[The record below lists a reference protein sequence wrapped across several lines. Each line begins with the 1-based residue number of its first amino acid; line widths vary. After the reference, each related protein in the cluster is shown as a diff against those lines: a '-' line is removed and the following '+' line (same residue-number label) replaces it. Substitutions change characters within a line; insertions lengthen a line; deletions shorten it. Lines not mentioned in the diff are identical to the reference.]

1 MTDPVLDFGRLY
13 EVLAGWPALPV
24 PARALGGLFERARQI
39 LLAAN
44 SRSVSLPIADLAPVL
59 KHILRRESL
68 QADTNAQFRV
78 PLTTPWPSATVWAR
92 FGVSAHSQTDRDLL
106 IEALPWAPTW
116 LSRSDVPVFDDAFRQ
131 ATVRKDWTIPIDPF
145 LAKPSGFTSY
155 VSPGQREAV
164 RSAFLMRPGDTL
176 IVYLPTGSGKSFV
189 AQAPVLVKGLEGGL
203 TLCIVP
209 TTALALD
216 QARQMSERLA
226 ARARSGAGEFQLAW
240 HAGLST
246 DKKNLIKTA
255 IRQGRQGVLY
265 CSPEAVTG
273 ALLPALYDAAK
284 AGLLDY
290 LIVDEAHLLSQWGD
304 GFRPAFQMIA
314 GIRRGL
320 LRECRNER
328 FRTILMSATLTP
340 EAIGT
345 IDALFGP
352 PESVQMVASVHL
364 RPEPQYWIHRE
375 DSPAAKEAKILEAV
389 RHAPRPLILYVTK
402 RVDAES
408 WRRRLQAEGFGR
420 VATFHGKTPDAER
433 LKTIE
438 DWSENRIDII
448 VATSAFGVGIDKSD
462 VRAVIHAAVPETV
475 DRFYQEVGRGG
486 RDGAPAGSLMIYG
499 AADLDVAERIAS
511 PSLIS
516 DELAFDR
523 WEAMYRSATKL
534 NNVGRRFMLD
544 VSTVPPKLRRQTDYN
559 QAWNMRT
566 LIMMARAGLLDL
578 DATAPEVLEQST
590 GENEADFDRRTEEYW
605 EAYYTRCIVEVNF
618 GNHLDKAGFSS
629 RIAAE
634 RSRAFV
640 AAEENGRL
648 LRSLITGNYEV
659 GELLHGLYQSY
670 DPGRA
675 VIVSSACGG
684 CPAHR
689 RDGVTN
695 TDYAEPA
702 VSGIERIVT
711 QDISAWMSKFPHL
724 SVAVPVI
731 LTLPDPWDDATAIS
745 IASDAVAA
753 FNAREVA
760 VSRRLRSA
768 SQALKTLH
776 TRSPSGM
783 VLLETLEDEVRSPS
797 TAPLIRVSI
806 LSEQDPL
813 PLHVLEISRPLHVI
827 IASASLAD
835 PYHPGRRLGDVGA
848 NTLTLEQFRSGA
860 RQ

>member
-1 MTDPVLDFGRLY
+1 MTGPVLDFEHLY
-13 EVLAGWPALPV
+13 EVLAGWPAVPV
-24 PARALGGLFERARQI
+24 PATARDGLFERARQI
-39 LLAAN
+39 LLTA
-44 SRSVSLPIADLAPVL
+44 SLGRGLLPIADLVPVL

-68 QADTNAQFRV
+68 QTGANAQFRV
-78 PLTTPWPSATVWAR
+78 PLTKPWPSESEWAQ
-92 FGVSAHSQTDRDLL
+92 FGVSAHSQTNRDLL

-116 LSRSDVPVFDDAFRQ
+116 LSRSDVPVFEDVFRQ
-131 ATVRKDWTIPIDPF
+131 AIVRKDWTTPIDPF
-145 LAKPSGFTSY
+145 LAEPSGFASY

-164 RSAFLMRPGDTL
+164 RSVFLMRPGDTL
-176 IVYLPTGSGKSFV
+176 IVCLPTGSGKSFV
-189 AQAPVLVKGLEGGL
+189 AQAPVLVRGLEGGL
-203 TLCIVP
+203 TLCVVP

-216 QARQMSERLA
+216 QARQMSERLG
-226 ARARSGAGEFQLAW
+226 ARARAGAGELQLAW
-240 HAGLST
+240 HAGLSVE
-246 DKKNLIKTA
+246 KKNLIKTA

-265 CSPEAVTG
+265 CSPEAVSG

-284 AGLLDY
+284 SGLLDY

-320 LRECRNER
+320 LRECRNEP

-340 EAIGT
+340 DAIGT

-352 PESVQMVASVHL
+352 PEFVQMVASVHL

-375 DSPAAKEAKILEAV
+375 DDSAAKEAKIIEAI

-402 RVDAES
+402 RSDAGA

-420 VATFHGKTPDAER
+420 VATFHGKTPDSER
-433 LKTIE
+433 LKIIE
-438 DWSENRIDII
+438 DWSQDRIDII

-486 RDGAPAGSLMIYG
+486 RDGSPSGSLMIYG
-499 AADLDVAERIAS
+499 KADVDVAERIAS

-516 DELAFDR
+516 DDLAFDR

-534 NNVGRRFMLD
+534 DKLGRRFLLD

-578 DATAPEVLEQST
+578 DAMAPEVLGQST
-590 GENEADFDRRTEEYW
+590 GETDADFDRRTEDYW
-605 EAYYTRCIVEVNF
+605 ASYYTRCVVEVNF

-629 RIAAE
+629 LIASE

-640 AAEENGRL
+640 AAEENARL
-648 LRSLITGNYEV
+648 LSSLISGNYEV

-670 DPGRA
+670 TPGRA

-684 CPAHR
+684 CPSHR
-689 RDGVTN
+689 RDDVTN
-695 TDYAEPA
+695 VDYAEPA
-702 VSGIERIVT
+702 VSGIERIVR
-711 QDISAWMSKFPHL
+711 QDTSAWVKKFPHL
-724 SVAVPVI
+724 SAGAPII
-731 LTLPDPWDDATAIS
+731 LTLPDPWDDATAVS
-745 IASDAVAA
+745 VAADAVAV

-768 SQALKTLH
+768 SQTLMTLH
-776 TRSPSGM
+776 RRSPSGI
-783 VLLETLEDEVRSPS
+783 VLVETLEDEVRNPS
-797 TAPLIRVSI
+797 TAPLVRVSI
-806 LSEQDPL
+806 LSEQSP
-813 PLHVLEISRPLHVI
+813 PPHHVFEISRSLHVI
-827 IASASLAD
+827 VASASLAD
-835 PYHPGRRLGDVGA
+835 PYHPGRCLGEVGA

>member
-1 MTDPVLDFGRLY
+1 MIERVLDFGRLY
-13 EVLAGWPALPV
+13 EVLASWPGVPV
-24 PARALGGLFERARQI
+24 PVRALDGVFERARQI
-39 LLAAN
+39 LLSARAGN
-44 SRSVSLPIADLAPVL
+44 SLPIADLVPIL

-68 QADTNAQFRV
+68 QADANSQFRV
-78 PLTTPWPSATVWAR
+78 PLANPWPSTSEWAQ
-92 FGVSAHSQTDRDLL
+92 FGISAHSQTDRDLL

-116 LSRSDVPVFDDAFRQ
+116 LSKSDVPVFEDAFRQ

-145 LAKPSGFTSY
+145 LAEPSGFTSY
-155 VSPGQREAV
+155 VSRGQREAV
-164 RSAFLMRPGDTL
+164 RSVFLMRPGDTL
-176 IVYLPTGSGKSFV
+176 IVCLPTGSGKSFV
-189 AQAPVLVKGLEGGL
+189 AQAPVLARGLEGGL

-226 ARARSGAGEFQLAW
+226 ARSHSGAGEFRLAW
-240 HAGLST
+240 HAGLAAEE
-246 DKKNLIKTA
+246 KNLIRMA

-304 GFRPAFQMIA
+304 GFRPAFQMIS

-320 LRECRNER
+320 LRECPNEP

-340 EAIGT
+340 DAIGT

-352 PESVQMVASVHL
+352 PESLQMVASVHL

-375 DSPAAKEAKILEAV
+375 DDSAAKEAKVLEAV
-389 RHAPRPLILYVTK
+389 HHAPRPIILYVTK
-402 RVDAES
+402 RSDAEF
-408 WRRRLQAEGFGR
+408 WRRRLQTAGYGR
-420 VATFHGKTPDAER
+420 VATFHGKTPDSDR
-433 LKTIE
+433 LKIID

-448 VATSAFGVGIDKSD
+448 IATSAFGVGIDKSD
-462 VRAVIHAAVPETV
+462 VRTVIHAAVPETV

-486 RDGAPAGSLMIYG
+486 RDGAPSGSMMIYSR
-499 AADLDVAERIAS
+499 ADVDVAERIAS

-516 DELAFDR
+516 DQLAFDR
-523 WEAMYRSATKL
+523 WEAMYRRATKL
-534 NNVGRRFMLD
+534 NNVGRRFLLD

-578 DATAPEVLEQST
+578 DATAPEVLEQGT
-590 GENEADFDRRTEEYW
+590 EETEADFDRRTEDYW
-605 EAYYTRCIVEVNF
+605 ATYYTRCIIEVNF
-618 GNHLDKAGFSS
+618 GNHLDKAWFSS
-629 RIAAE
+629 LIASE

-648 LRSLITGNYEV
+648 LKSLTTGDYEV

-670 DPGRA
+670 TPGRA

-684 CPAHR
+684 CPSHR
-689 RDGVTN
+689 RDRGFN
-695 TDYAEPA
+695 LDYAEPA
-702 VSGIERIVT
+702 VSCIERIVT

-724 SVAVPVI
+724 SAAAPII
-731 LTLPDPWDDATAIS
+731 LILPDPWNDATAFS
-745 IASDAVAA
+745 IVSDAVAA
-753 FNAREVA
+753 FDAREVA
-760 VSRRLRSA
+760 ISRRFRSA
-768 SQALKTLH
+768 TPALKTLH
-776 TRSPSGM
+776 KRSPSGI
-783 VLLETLEDEVRSPS
+783 VLLETLEDEVNRPS
-797 TAPLIRVSI
+797 SAPLNRVSI
-806 LSEQDPL
+806 LSEQVPP
-813 PLHVLEISRPLHVI
+813 PLHVFEMLRPLHLIV
-827 IASASLAD
+827 ASASVDD
-835 PYHPGRRLGDVGA
+835 PYHPGRRLGEVGS

>member
-1 MTDPVLDFGRLY
+1 MSEAPLDFGSLY
-13 EVLAGWPALPV
+13 KVLAGWPAVPV
-24 PARALGGLFERARQI
+24 PARATDGMFERARQI
-39 LLAAN
+39 LAAA
-44 SRSVSLPIADLAPVL
+44 SASSDALVIGDLAPVL
-59 KHILRRESL
+59 KHILRRETL
-68 QADTNAQFRV
+68 QAGANAQFRM
-78 PLTTPWPSATVWAR
+78 PLSSPWPSATQWAQ
-92 FGVSAHSQTDRDLL
+92 FGVSAHSQTDSALL
-106 IEALPWAPTW
+106 IEALPWMPGW
-116 LSRSDVPVFDDAFRQ
+116 LPRLDVPVFDDMFRQ
-131 ATVRKDWTIPIDPF
+131 ATVRKDWTTPIDPF
-145 LAKPSGFTSY
+145 LAEPSGFTSY

-164 RSAFLMRPGDTL
+164 RSAFLMLPGDTL
-176 IVYLPTGSGKSFV
+176 IVCLPTGSGKSFV

-226 ARARSGAGEFQLAW
+226 ARGRGGAGELHLAW
-240 HAGLST
+240 HAGLSI
-246 DKKNLIKTA
+246 DEKSRIKSA

-273 ALLPALYDAAK
+273 ALLPALYDAAR

-314 GIRRGL
+314 GVRRGL
-320 LRECRNER
+320 LRECSNGP
-328 FRTILMSATLTP
+328 FRTVLMSATLTP
-340 EAIGT
+340 EATGT

-352 PESVQMVASVHL
+352 AETVQMVASVHL
-364 RPEPQYWIHRE
+364 RAEPQYWIHRE
-375 DSPAAKEAKILEAV
+375 DTPAAKEAKILEAV

-402 RVDAES
+402 RADARS
-408 WRRRLQAEGFGR
+408 WNKRLRAEGYER
-420 VATFHGKTPDAER
+420 VATFHGETPDAER
-433 LKTIE
+433 LKIID
-438 DWSENRIDII
+438 DWSKNRVDII

-486 RDGAPAGSLMIYG
+486 RDGAPSGSLMIYG
-499 AADLDVAERIAS
+499 AADLEVAERIAS

-523 WEAMYRSATKL
+523 WEAMYVSATKL
-534 NNVGRRFMLD
+534 NNVGRRFKLD
-544 VSTVPPKLRRQTDYN
+544 ITTVPPKLRRQTDYN

-566 LIMMARAGLLDL
+566 LMMMARAGLLDL
-578 DATAPEVLEQST
+578 DAAAPEALEQKPDET
-590 GENEADFDRRTEEYW
+590 DQEFEDRAEEYW
-605 EAYYTRCIVEVNF
+605 ATYYTRCIVEVNF
-618 GNHLDKAGFSS
+618 GSHLDKAEFSS
-629 RIAAE
+629 LIALE

-648 LRSLITGNYEV
+648 LRSLLTGNYEV

-670 DPGRA
+670 EPGRA

-689 RDGVTN
+689 REGLSN

-702 VSGIERIVT
+702 VSGIERIVP
-711 QDISAWMSKFPHL
+711 QDTSAWVSKFPHL
-724 SVAVPVI
+724 SAAAPIV
-731 LTLPDPWDDATAIS
+731 LSLPDPWDDATALS
-745 IASDAVAA
+745 IVADAVAA

-768 SQALKTLH
+768 ASGLKSLH
-776 TRSPSGM
+776 KRSPSEM
-783 VLLETLEDEVRSPS
+783 VLLETLEDEARSPS
-797 TAPLIRVSI
+797 AVPLIRVSV
-806 LSEQDPL
+806 LSEQHPPPPHIWEL
-813 PLHVLEISRPLHVI
+813 SRPLHLVV
-827 IASASLAD
+827 ASASLAD
-835 PYHPGRRLGDVGA
+835 PYHPTRRLGEVGG

>member
-1 MTDPVLDFGRLY
+1 MTGPVLDFEHLY
-13 EVLAGWPALPV
+13 EVLAGWPAV
-24 PARALGGLFERARQI
+24 PIPASARDGLFERARHI
-39 LLAAN
+39 LLAA
-44 SRSVSLPIADLAPVL
+44 SVSCGSLPIADLVPIL

-68 QADTNAQFRV
+68 QAGANAQFRV
-78 PLTTPWPSATVWAR
+78 PLTNPWPSESEWAR

-116 LSRSDVPVFDDAFRQ
+116 LSRSDVPVFEDVFRQ
-131 ATVRKDWTIPIDPF
+131 AIVRKDWTTPIDPF
-145 LAKPSGFTSY
+145 LAEPSGFASY

-164 RSAFLMRPGDTL
+164 RSVFLMRPGDTL
-176 IVYLPTGSGKSFV
+176 IVCLPTGSGKSLV
-189 AQAPVLVKGLEGGL
+189 AQAPVLVRGLEGGL
-203 TLCIVP
+203 TLCVVP

-226 ARARSGAGEFQLAW
+226 ARARTGAGELHLAW
-240 HAGLST
+240 HAGLSVER
-246 DKKNLIKTA
+246 KNLIKAA

-290 LIVDEAHLLSQWGD
+290 FIVDEAHLLSQWGD

-320 LRECRNER
+320 LRECRNEP

-340 EAIGT
+340 DAIGT

-352 PESVQMVASVHL
+352 AEFVQMVASVHL

-375 DSPAAKEAKILEAV
+375 DDSAAKEAKILEAV

-402 RVDAES
+402 RADAGS

-420 VATFHGKTPDAER
+420 VATFHGKTPDSER
-433 LKTIE
+433 LKIIE
-438 DWSENRIDII
+438 DWSQNLIDII

-462 VRAVIHAAVPETV
+462 VRAVIHAAVPEMV

-499 AADLDVAERIAS
+499 KADVEVAERIAS

-523 WEAMYRSATKL
+523 WEAMYRNAKKL
-534 NNVGRRFMLD
+534 NNVGRRFLLD
-544 VSTVPPKLRRQTDYN
+544 ISTVPPKLRRQTDYN

-578 DATAPEVLEQST
+578 DAMAPEVLEQST
-590 GENEADFDRRTEEYW
+590 EETDADFDRRTEDHW
-605 EAYYTRCIVEVNF
+605 ASYYTRCIIEVNF

-629 RIAAE
+629 LIASE

-640 AAEENGRL
+640 AAEDNGRL
-648 LRSLITGNYEV
+648 LSSLISGNYEI

-670 DPGRA
+670 APGRA

-684 CPAHR
+684 CPSHR
-689 RDGVTN
+689 RDDFTN
-695 TDYAEPA
+695 MDYAEPA
-702 VSGIERIVT
+702 VSGIERIVR
-711 QDISAWMSKFPHL
+711 QDISAWMTKFPHL
-724 SVAVPVI
+724 SAAAPII
-731 LTLPDPWDDATAIS
+731 LTLPDPWDDATAVS
-745 IASDAVAA
+745 IASDAVAV

-760 VSRRLRSA
+760 VSRRFRSA
-768 SQALKTLH
+768 AQALKTLH
-776 TRSPSGM
+776 RRSPSGM

-806 LSEQDPL
+806 LSEQSP
-813 PLHVLEISRPLHVI
+813 PPHHVFEISRALHLIV
-827 IASASLAD
+827 ASASLAD
-835 PYHPGRRLGDVGA
+835 PYHPGRRLGEVGA